1 MADPR
6 LRSSKP
12 TQLLFDEDLELERQE
27 EDEELKRRTA
37 QIKRRQAA
45 QALRKARLRKLRVV
59 AMVLM
64 LLIAAALG
72 SLRYFGVYPFGM
84 PSHKPSPKELERL
97 TRQWVVFAVEGIE
110 SFRSQNGR
118 LPIDLTEV
126 GIRTTTGAWS
136 YQRMGSAR
144 YIVGVKSESA
154 SFSFDSANDPKRFLA
169 EAPRR

>member
-6 LRSSKP
+6 PRSSKP

-45 QALRKARLRKLRVV
+45 EARRKARMRKLRVI
-59 AMVLM
+59 ALVLM
-64 LLIAAALG
+64 LVIVAALG

-97 TRQWVVFAVEGIE
+97 TRQWVVFAVEEIE
-110 SFRSQNGR
+110 TFRGKNNR
-118 LPIDLTEV
+118 LPIDLSEV
-126 GIRTTTGAWS
+126 GIRATMGSWT
-136 YQRMGSAR
+136 YNRMGTER
-144 YIVGVKSESA
+144 YLVSVKLDQA
-154 SFSFDSANDPKRFLA
+154 SFSFDSANDPKRFIA